1 MVGSIDLRS
10 LAIAC
15 VSLLLLSCV
24 GIQGLPPVALD
35 LFVPAPSDDPWSHKI
50 EDWQTRHN
58 QDLASQGEAGLND
71 SKLGREYEQFSREL
85 RQRLVFDT
93 VAWVQERSRKYY
105 RADENYDHWA
115 TLGEV
120 VKSGADDCDGLD
132 LLTFVLLR
140 RLGFKP
146 SEIYRSIVVEA
157 KSGQHHMVTL
167 WFDKEGQMDPFLLDP
182 TGVVSRGMVRLSEV
196 DGWEPIQLFDEREH
210 FRVETTPS
218 AAAVAGR

>member
-10 LAIAC
+10 LAIVC
-15 VSLLLLSCV
+15 VSLFLLSCV
-24 GIQGLPPVALD
+24 GTQGLPTVALD
-35 LFVPAPSDDPWSHKI
+35 LFVPAPPDDPWTHKI
-50 EDWQTRHN
+50 EDWQARHE
-58 QDLASQGEAGLND
+58 QDPARQGEVGPND
-71 SKLGREYEQFSREL
+71 SELGREYEQFSREL

-93 VAWVQERSRKYY
+93 VEWVQERSRKYY

-140 RLGFKP
+140 RLGFKT
-146 SEIYRSIVVEA
+146 SEIYRSILVEA

-167 WFDKEGQMDPFLLDP
+167 WFEDRFDPWVIDP
-182 TGVVSRGMVRLSEV
+182 TGAMTSGMPRMSSMTEWVPLKLFSEDVEFSVRRQPGGGSFASN
-196 DGWEPIQLFDEREH
+196 Q
-210 FRVETTPS
+210 
-218 AAAVAGR
+218 